1 MIGPAVLAVLGSW
14 AAFAHEPPPDGKDV
28 WEASAPPVSL
38 PAWFQVQGAVNVRRQ
53 PDPTARR
60 RGQLLDGAIVESDR
74 WAVGPGCP
82 EGWLGLGERGWICGA
97 FAVPSEEPPP
107 EQHQL
112 IAFDPP
118 LPSERAVYRRTGDY
132 EREPE
137 AEGLLP
143 YVYARRIGR
152 FPGWIHP
159 DLDSAVAGAETSEQ
173 LEPGRAH
180 HFRAVVETEAGA
192 MLVLPGGGVVRMDEV
207 SLYAP
212 SRFGGEVID
221 TELPAW
227 VRRGGGRVRGGPSLL
242 SPILAEIEA
251 RDVVWL
257 SGDEAGPP
265 GRMWLRV
272 VRPTEGWIAAWRLH
286 RVRLLPELEEAG
298 DQDWL
303 DLDLDQQV
311 LSLRDRA
318 GASYATLVSTGVG
331 TPERT
336 PQGLYRIG
344 DKLLHWDMA
353 SRPENEDQYHVE
365 EVPFVMHFWPRFAL
379 HTAFWHDGF
388 GSPRSHGCVN
398 LAPKDARVLSG
409 ATSPA
414 LPPGW
419 HSVFES
425 PDEPGTLLRIHRGSP
440 AVPDQRDPL
449 R

>member
-1 MIGPAVLAVLGSW
+1 MWAVLGSQ
-14 AAFAHEPPPDGKDV
+14 AAFAHPPPPDGDDIS
-28 WEASAPPVSL
+28 EAGAPPVPL
-38 PAWFQVQGAVNVRRQ
+38 PAFFEVSGAVNVRRQ
-53 PDPTARR
+53 PDQKAPR
-60 RGQLLDGAIVESDR
+60 RGQLLDGAVVEVDR

-82 EGWLGLGERGWICGA
+82 EGWLGLGERGWICGSFTVA
-97 FAVPSEEPPP
+97 SAGPPT
-107 EQHQL
+107 EQHPL
-112 IAFDPP
+112 VAFDPP
-118 LPSERAVYRRTGDY
+118 LPSELAAYRSSGEYDRDL
-132 EREPE
+132 E

-143 YVYARRIGR
+143 YIYARRVGR
-152 FPGWIHP
+152 LPGWIHP
-159 DLDSAVAGAETSEQ
+159 DLESAVAGAETGVQ

-180 HFRAVVETEAGA
+180 HFTAAVETEVGT
-192 MLVLPGGGVVRMDEV
+192 MLLLPDGRVVRMDEV

-212 SRFGGEVID
+212 SRFAGEVID

-227 VRRGGGRVRGGPSLL
+227 VRRGGGRVRADPSLF
-242 SPILAEIEA
+242 SPILADLDA

-265 GRMWLRV
+265 GQTWLRV
-272 VRPTEGWIAAWRLH
+272 LRPVEGWVAAWRVH
-286 RVRLLPELEEAG
+286 RVRLLPALGEAG

-311 LSLRDRA
+311 LTLRDRS

-331 TPERT
+331 APDRT
-336 PQGLYRIG
+336 PQGLYRIR

-353 SRPENEDQYHVE
+353 SRAGAEDQYHVE

-388 GSPRSHGCVN
+388 GSPQSHGCVN
-398 LAPKDARVLSG
+398 LAPRDAWVLSG
-409 ATSPA
+409 ATAPA

-419 HSVFES
+419 HVAFES
-425 PDEPGTLLRIHRGSP
+425 PREPGTLLRIHRGSP
-440 AVPDQRDPL
+440 EVVDRREPL